1 MRIALVGTRGV
12 PAAYSGFETAVENI
26 GCRLAARG
34 HDVTVYCRPH
44 MVERRADGEYRGMR
58 LVYLPTVAGKHL
70 DTPVHSLL
78 STLHLATLRRPDV
91 AIYFIAGNSP
101 FAGLGRLLGV
111 PTAIN
116 VDGLDSPRAK
126 WGPWARRYLRLTERA
141 APTLANVAITDSRV
155 LQSIYRA
162 WGHETVYI
170 PYGSELEEDAAP
182 AGDGSGPATDVAP
195 DGGPRSGAEDALAR
209 LDLAPRD
216 YVLFVGRL
224 VPENNAHVLV
234 EAFAGLTTD
243 LRLAIVGDAPYAGAY
258 QARLRASGDD
268 RVVFAGYQFGRAY
281 RQLLRNAAVIVVPTE
296 VGGTHPVLL
305 ESMAAG
311 ACIVVNDHAPN
322 LETLGGAGVSYRG
335 KEGAA
340 SLRSVLEGLLADP
353 EARERYRAAAAHRAR
368 TYSWEAV
375 TDAYE
380 KLAIGLAAGRR
391 GRG

>member
-1 MRIALVGTRGV
+1 
-12 PAAYSGFETAVENI
+12 
-26 GCRLAARG
+26 
-34 HDVTVYCRPH
+34 
-44 MVERRADGEYRGMR
+44 
-58 LVYLPTVAGKHL
+58 VAGKHL

-78 STLHLATLRRPDV
+78 STLHLAILRRPDV

-101 FAGLGRLLGV
+101 FAGLARLLGV

-162 WGHETVYI
+162 WGHETVFI

-182 AGDGSGPATDVAP
+182 TGGGDPATLGP
-195 DGGPRSGAEDALAR
+195 PGGVPEDALAR
-209 LDLAPRD
+209 LGLAPRG

-234 EAFAGLTTD
+234 EAFAGLATD
-243 LRLAIVGDAPYAGAY
+243 LRLAVVGDAPYADAY
-258 QARLRASGDD
+258 QARLREAGDD

-281 RQLLRNAAVIVVPTE
+281 RELLRNAAAVVVPTE

-322 LETLGGAGVSYRG
+322 LETLGGAGVSYPG
-335 KEGAA
+335 KDGAA
-340 SLRSVLEGLLADP
+340 GLRPVLEGLLAHP
-353 EARERYRAAAAHRAR
+353 EAMANHRAAAAHRAR

-380 KLAIGLAAGRR
+380 KLAIGLVARR
-391 GRG
+391 KGRG

>member
-1 MRIALVGTRGV
+1 VRIALVGTRGV

-44 MVERRADGEYRGMR
+44 MVERRADAEYRGMR

-162 WGHETVYI
+162 WGHETVFI

-182 AGDGSGPATDVAP
+182 ADGSDPAPGGDA
-195 DGGPRSGAEDALAR
+195 DGALAR
-209 LDLAPRD
+209 LGLAPRG

-234 EAFAGLTTD
+234 EAFAGLETD
-243 LRLAIVGDAPYAGAY
+243 LRLAVVGDAPYADSY
-258 QARLRASGDD
+258 QARLRAAGDD

-281 RQLLRNAAVIVVPTE
+281 RELLRSAAVVVVPTE

-322 LETLGGAGVSYRG
+322 LETLGGAGVSYPG
-335 KEGAA
+335 KDGAA
-340 SLRSVLEGLLADP
+340 GLRLVLEGLLADP
-353 EARERYRAAAAHRAR
+353 EALESHRAAAARRAR

-380 KLAIGLAAGRR
+380 KLAIGLAARR
-391 GRG
+391 KGRG